1 MSLTFHYV
9 GQGRGELP
17 RCTLCALY
25 IHCSYAQQT
34 LPSAINTY
42 KNANKTFTNVLKYVH
57 ECQHAAGNVSQG
69 TRGTGGDEAGR
80 ERRAET
86 SGNPRHSV
94 TKLSQG
100 YDLDEDVTAGAF
112 YRDHDHQ
119 TNPVLIHSRSAF
131 PAALMI
137 L

>member
-1 MSLTFHYV
+1 MPTCSGKCVSGDPGGL
-9 GQGRGELP
+9 GE
-17 RCTLCALY
+17 
-25 IHCSYAQQT
+25 
-34 LPSAINTY
+34 
-42 KNANKTFTNVLKYVH
+42 
-57 ECQHAAGNVSQG
+57 
-69 TRGTGGDEAGR
+69 DEAER

-100 YDLDEDVTAGAF
+100 YDLDDDVTAGAF

>member
-1 MSLTFHYV
+1 MST
-9 GQGRGELP
+9 
-17 RCTLCALY
+17 
-25 IHCSYAQQT
+25 
-34 LPSAINTY
+34 
-42 KNANKTFTNVLKYVH
+42 NANMQREMCL
-57 ECQHAAGNVSQG
+57 
-69 TRGTGGDEAGR
+69 RGPGGLGKMKQR

-94 TKLSQG
+94 TRLSQG
-100 YDLDEDVTAGAF
+100 YDLDDDVTAGAF

-131 PAALMI
+131 PAVLMI